1 MKKTKTSLARK
12 IFIVFDYLVLIFL
25 AVVCL
30 LPILHVAFA
39 SVSDPNWV
47 MNQSGLILKPHGF
60 TLEGYKLVFQT
71 RQLMGSYGNT
81 LFYVFASTALG
92 MLITVLGAYPLSKSD
107 LLWSNA
113 LMLIISFTM
122 MFSGGIITFYMV
134 VRSLGMYNTR
144 LAVILPTCVSAFNL
158 ILVRTAMATLPK
170 ELEESARLD
179 GAGPIAVLFKIVL
192 TLIKATLAT
201 VTLYYVVANWN
212 SWFNAS
218 IFLTDR
224 DKYPLQLILREVLI
238 RNDTSSAT
246 SASSGELAGLADSYK
261 QIIKYCT
268 IMVASVPILCFYPFV
283 MKYFKKGV
291 MVGSIKG

>member
-47 MNQSGLILKPHGF
+47 MNQSGLILKSHGF

-122 MFSGGIITFYMV
+122 MFSWRNYH
-134 VRSLGMYNTR
+134 
-144 LAVILPTCVSAFNL
+144 
-158 ILVRTAMATLPK
+158 
-170 ELEESARLD
+170 
-179 GAGPIAVLFKIVL
+179 VLYGSK
-192 TLIKATLAT
+192 KP
-201 VTLYYVVANWN
+201 WN
-212 SWFNAS
+212 VQ
-218 IFLTDR
+218 
-224 DKYPLQLILREVLI
+224 YPPCGY
-238 RNDTSSAT
+238 SS
-246 SASSGELAGLADSYK
+246 DVC
-261 QIIKYCT
+261 QRI
-268 IMVASVPILCFYPFV
+268 
-283 MKYFKKGV
+283 
-291 MVGSIKG
+291 

>member
-92 MLITVLGAYPLSKSD
+92 MLITV
-107 LLWSNA
+107 
-113 LMLIISFTM
+113 
-122 MFSGGIITFYMV
+122 

-192 TLIKATLAT
+192 PLIKATLAT

>member
-134 VRSLGMYNTR
+134 VRSRTIPALR
-144 LAVILPTCVSAFNL
+144 LFFRRVSAH
-158 ILVRTAMATLPK
+158 
-170 ELEESARLD
+170 
-179 GAGPIAVLFKIVL
+179 L
-192 TLIKATLAT
+192 TLFWSERQWQRFRKNWKNLR
-201 VTLYYVVANWN
+201 VWMGQDQLLY
-212 SWFNAS
+212 
-218 IFLTDR
+218 FLR
-224 DKYPLQLILREVLI
+224 L
-238 RNDTSSAT
+238 
-246 SASSGELAGLADSYK
+246 
-261 QIIKYCT
+261 
-268 IMVASVPILCFYPFV
+268 FFH
-283 MKYFKKGV
+283 
-291 MVGSIKG
+291 

>member
-1 MKKTKTSLARK
+1 M
-12 IFIVFDYLVLIFL
+12 
-25 AVVCL
+25 

-47 MNQSGLILKPHGF
+47 MNQSGLILKSHGF

-192 TLIKATLAT
+192 PLIKATLAT

-268 IMVASVPILCFYPFV
+268 IMVASVPIFMFLSVCYEVF
-283 MKYFKKGV
+283 
-291 MVGSIKG
+291 

>member
-192 TLIKATLAT
+192 PLIKATLAT

-212 SWFNAS
+212 SWFNAMIYLRDADKMPIQ
-218 IFLTDR
+218 IFLR
-224 DKYPLQLILREVLI
+224 DILTRSQL
-238 RNDTSSAT
+238 
-246 SASSGELAGLADSYK
+246 
-261 QIIKYCT
+261 
-268 IMVASVPILCFYPFV
+268 
-283 MKYFKKGV
+283 GV
-291 MVGSIKG
+291 MTGQTDIEDNGWIY

>member
-113 LMLIISFTM
+113 LMLIISHDVQRRN
-122 MFSGGIITFYMV
+122 YH
-134 VRSLGMYNTR
+134 
-144 LAVILPTCVSAFNL
+144 
-158 ILVRTAMATLPK
+158 
-170 ELEESARLD
+170 
-179 GAGPIAVLFKIVL
+179 VLYGSK
-192 TLIKATLAT
+192 KP
-201 VTLYYVVANWN
+201 WN
-212 SWFNAS
+212 VQ
-218 IFLTDR
+218 
-224 DKYPLQLILREVLI
+224 YPPCGY
-238 RNDTSSAT
+238 SS
-246 SASSGELAGLADSYK
+246 DVC
-261 QIIKYCT
+261 QRI
-268 IMVASVPILCFYPFV
+268 
-283 MKYFKKGV
+283 
-291 MVGSIKG
+291 

>member
-47 MNQSGLILKPHGF
+47 MNQSGLILKSHGF

-122 MFSGGIITFYMV
+122 MFSGGSITFYMV

-179 GAGPIAVLFKIVL
+179 GAGPIA
-192 TLIKATLAT
+192 
-201 VTLYYVVANWN
+201 
-212 SWFNAS
+212 
-218 IFLTDR
+218 
-224 DKYPLQLILREVLI
+224 
-238 RNDTSSAT
+238 RNTSLLSLLP
-246 SASSGELAGLADSYK
+246 SKSPFPSDWQKDGDYAG
-261 QIIKYCT
+261 
-268 IMVASVPILCFYPFV
+268 
-283 MKYFKKGV
+283 GRH
-291 MVGSIKG
+291 